1 MKRFLLS
8 VVLATTLALTSCQFD
23 DSDIWGKLDEYGE
36 SIRDHEQRIS
46 ALEELCKQM
55 NTNIEALQT
64 LVDALEKRDYVT
76 NVSEVR
82 SNGEVIGYTISFAYS
97 DTITIYHG
105 QDGKD
110 GANGADGKDGYTPQ
124 IGVMKDTDGIYYWTL
139 DGEWLLDAKGNKIK
153 AVGTDGKD
161 GQDGANGTDGK
172 DGQNGT
178 NGSDGKDGQDGTN
191 GTDGKDG
198 ADGKDGVTP
207 QLKIENDYWYVS
219 YDNGA
224 TWVQLGKA
232 TGEDGKDGQD
242 GNDGAD
248 GSDGADGED
257 GDSIFKSVTQ
267 DDEYVYFNLADG
279 TMITLPKHDK
289 ENIQF
294 EDLQVKAICCKNW
307 DTNNDG
313 ELSYAEAAAVG
324 TIGTIFK
331 GNTNIIAFTELKY
344 FTGITEI
351 PANAFNGCTTL
362 WKIKI
367 PENVQIIG
375 DSAFNGCKG
384 ISYIDLPSVITTI
397 GDKAFYGCTALLN
410 ITFPQHLDT
419 IGEYAFYQC
428 ALLTNITLPNS
439 VTSIGNYAFQSCG
452 EINISIP
459 YSAKTIGTSILS
471 NCSGTL
477 KIDRNVTSAI
487 MSDSKFSNV
496 FIGDNAKSI
505 GNNAFNGYTS
515 LKYIHIGSSISSI
528 GEAAFYKCENLT
540 NVDISNLSKWY
551 EIDHDY
557 YYLGTLSEKVNTN
570 IVNFSLNG
578 VNISIEGDVVITDET
593 RKIGKYAFY
602 YSNITS
608 AIIPNSVKTIGIGA
622 FQSCGQLTTVSLPN
636 NLTTI
641 AEAAFSNSGLMDI
654 TIPDSVIS
662 IENQAFSGCG
672 LISATIGKSCTYIGK
687 KAFIDCAKL
696 TTIYCKATIPPVIHY
711 FRDIYYEV
719 YHDDVR
725 AFPTNT
731 KIYVSRAAYNLYT
744 QYSSYDK
751 ENEYSQANWW
761 AYKSQISPYDFE
773 E

>member
-110 GANGADGKDGYTPQ
+110 GANGVDGKDGYTPQ

-153 AVGTDGKD
+153 AVGTDGADGKD
-161 GQDGANGTDGK
+161 GLDGANGTDGQ
-172 DGQNGT
+172 DGQDGT
-178 NGSDGKDGQDGTN
+178 NGSDGKDGQDGT
-191 GTDGKDG
+191 DGKDG
-198 ADGKDGVTP
+198 ADGQNGKDGADGVTP

-248 GSDGADGED
+248 GSDGADGEDGKD

-313 ELSYAEAAAVG
+313 ELSYTEAAAVE
-324 TIGTIFK
+324 TIGTKFK
-331 GNTNIIAFTELKY
+331 GNTNVIAFTELKY
-344 FTGITEI
+344 FIGITEI
-351 PANAFNGCTTL
+351 PANAFNGCTAL

-367 PENVQIIG
+367 PENAQIIG
-375 DSAFNGCKG
+375 D
-384 ISYIDLPSVITTI
+384 
-397 GDKAFYGCTALLN
+397 
-410 ITFPQHLDT
+410 
-419 IGEYAFYQC
+419 YAFEKC
-428 ALLTNITLPNS
+428 SGMVNIELHEYL
-439 VTSIGNYAFQSCG
+439 TSIG
-452 EINISIP
+452 
-459 YSAKTIGTSILS
+459 S
-471 NCSGTL
+471 N
-477 KIDRNVTSAI
+477 
-487 MSDSKFSNV
+487 
-496 FIGDNAKSI
+496 
-505 GNNAFNGYTS
+505 
-515 LKYIHIGSSISSI
+515 
-528 GEAAFYKCENLT
+528 
-540 NVDISNLSKWY
+540 
-551 EIDHDY
+551 
-557 YYLGTLSEKVNTN
+557 
-570 IVNFSLNG
+570 
-578 VNISIEGDVVITDET
+578 
-593 RKIGKYAFY
+593 
-602 YSNITS
+602 
-608 AIIPNSVKTIGIGA
+608 
-622 FQSCGQLTTVSLPN
+622 
-636 NLTTI
+636 
-641 AEAAFSNSGLMDI
+641 
-654 TIPDSVIS
+654 
-662 IENQAFSGCG
+662 AFSGCSS
-672 LISATIGKSCTYIGK
+672 LISIKIPQNVVKIGAGAFENCTSMINVYTTVGLENIPVPSGGAFSGCTGRIYINGNIQHGYAHDSLYYTWYGLFMSSKFTEVIISENVSQIGAYAFFESTSLQNVYVKSVIPPSVGS
-687 KAFIDCAKL
+687 KAFCYTKSN
-696 TTIYCKATIPPVIHY
+696 YHGEYPPIP
-711 FRDIYYEV
+711 
-719 YHDDVR
+719 
-725 AFPTNT
+725 NL
-731 KIYVSRAAYNLYT
+731 KIYVPTASV
-744 QYSSYDK
+744 
-751 ENEYSQANWW
+751 E
-761 AYKSQISPYDFE
+761 AYKSAWSTYASIIEGYDFE
-773 E
+773 